1 MPRIQTKTTGIVVF
15 DKPDSPLRQF
25 LIAAPLLLLCL
36 TGCDQ
41 IQQKMGVEDP
51 SIKAARAEA
60 EGKAVGGG
68 CRHSGRA
75 IEDCYAIYYWLPKDA
90 IFSGWRDM
98 DAYMRENKIETIEPQ
113 LPPPQAPGSKR
124 KTAPA
129 AEPTTDGRAAKPSDK
144 ASSSN

>member
-1 MPRIQTKTTGIVVF
+1 VF
-15 DKPDSPLRQF
+15 EKPHHQLRKL
-25 LIAAPLLLLCL
+25 LIAAPLLLGLA
-36 TGCDQ
+36 GCDQ

-90 IFSGWRDM
+90 VFTGWRDM

-113 LPPPQAPGSKR
+113 LPPPQPPGSKR
-124 KTAPA
+124 KSMAAEPA
-129 AEPTTDGRAAKPSDK
+129 AEGKADSKEEKSAAKH
-144 ASSSN
+144 